1 MLGKP
6 LLALLLF
13 ASNALNSNPNQDG
26 RLHSKIVEILSSTTN
41 GCLEE
46 LGYHPT
52 IMDKLKQTTQLV
64 RSLQEDNG
72 KLYQD
77 NCRLAVTIQMLEERI
92 AHHSANPNT
101 QMQQFSMMQ
110 ERIRTLESDRIAL
123 ARKNQDILF
132 SVNKGTSHQHLVQE
146 LDRMRVY
153 TSRVCRDIQMLKDK
167 CAMATQSRESSSGV
181 LRSNSVPQIA
191 QPRVPT
197 PSDVHQRR
205 VSAEDAP
212 RLHPS
217 RLPQQQFQQ
226 QVQPSR
232 QMRPQVQHALPPHQL
247 QHVHQAH
254 AQRRVSDGVQNPY
267 PPQQPFP
274 TLQGWKHS
282 PPAHSPSVPPPP
294 MFRARSPTEFVHR
307 PSISAPVNTN
317 RPQQPPLT
325 HPHTLTSQTVYRN
338 GTASAPLVPFNLHPK
353 LHTVTSRPTL
363 FVDMTGED
371 ERVTEQAG
379 GSLADQP
386 SGLKRTNSAI
396 DGSVVQDIESIK
408 RQRTTEPTQS
418 PEDTIVN
425 VNPEPKPSS
434 PDTVIG
440 SKPTSPV
447 SPSLP
452 APLQEKVDA
461 AITGQVGVASDEV
474 SIPFTPSDTAVGS
487 NPTSPSSITPSPAQE
502 QTPGP
507 PSGDNLRSVEACVYM
522 IYEPDAEVVDGYF
535 CGRCLDRYDNHMIP
549 EQPDVLVNPKFEDL
563 FMHCTQEHPTIWEDL
578 RHRRDLEPLV
588 PPPPS

>member
-1 MLGKP
+1 MSSP
-6 LLALLLF
+6 EALVG
-13 ASNALNSNPNQDG
+13 AYPDVGNPNQDG

-52 IMDKLKQTTQLV
+52 IMEKLKQTTQLV

-77 NCRLAVTIQMLEERI
+77 NCRLAVTIQILEERI
-92 AHHSANPNT
+92 AHHSASPST

-110 ERIRTLESDRIAL
+110 ERIRTLESDRLAL
-123 ARKNQDILF
+123 ARKNQDILL

-153 TSRVCRDIQMLKDK
+153 ASRVCRDMQMLKDK
-167 CAMATQSRESSSGV
+167 CVMATQSGESSSGV
-181 LRSNSVPQIA
+181 LFRSNSVPQIA

-205 VSAEDAP
+205 VSAEGAP
-212 RLHPS
+212 RLQPS

-226 QVQPSR
+226 QAQHPR
-232 QMRPQVQHALPPHQL
+232 QMRPQVQHTLPPHQL
-247 QHVHQAH
+247 QHAHQAH
-254 AQRRVSDGVQNPY
+254 TQRRVSDGVQNPY
-267 PPQQPFP
+267 PPQQPLP
-274 TLQGWKHS
+274 TSQRWKHS
-282 PPAHSPSVPPPP
+282 PPAHSPPAPAPP
-294 MFRARSPTEFVHR
+294 MFRARSPTEFAHM
-307 PSISAPVNTN
+307 PSTSAPVNTN
-317 RPQQPPLT
+317 CHQQSPFNHT
-325 HPHTLTSQTVYRN
+325 HTLTSQTVYRN

-353 LHTVTSRPTL
+353 LHTVTSRPIL

-379 GSLADQP
+379 NSLTDQP
-386 SGLKRTNSAI
+386 SGLKRTNSAM

-408 RQRTTEPTQS
+408 RQRTTEPNQS
-418 PEDTIVN
+418 PEDTIIN
-425 VNPEPKPSS
+425 VNPESRPSS

-440 SKPTSPV
+440 LKPTSPV

-452 APLQEKVDA
+452 APLQEKMDA
-461 AITGQVGVASDEV
+461 ASTAQVGAASDEV

-487 NPTSPSSITPSPAQE
+487 NPTSPSSITPSSAQE

-535 CGRCLDRYDNHMIP
+535 CGRCLDRYDNGMIP

-578 RHRRDLEPLV
+578 RHRRDLEPLA